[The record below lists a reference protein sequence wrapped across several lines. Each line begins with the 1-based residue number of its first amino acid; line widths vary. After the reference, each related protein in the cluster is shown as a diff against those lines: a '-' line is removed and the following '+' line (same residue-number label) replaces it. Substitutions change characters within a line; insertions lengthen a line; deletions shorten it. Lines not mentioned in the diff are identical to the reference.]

1 MKLITVIHI
10 YIYHNQNNTNNDNN
24 VVNPITSNPQNH
36 HCHARDS
43 NHNGIGFPRLSEN
56 YMIDQYYN
64 YQPESS
70 EK

>member
-10 YIYHNQNNTNNDNN
+10 YIYIYHNQNNDNN
-24 VVNPITSNPQNH
+24 VVNPITNNPQNH

-56 YMIDQYYN
+56 HMIDQYYN